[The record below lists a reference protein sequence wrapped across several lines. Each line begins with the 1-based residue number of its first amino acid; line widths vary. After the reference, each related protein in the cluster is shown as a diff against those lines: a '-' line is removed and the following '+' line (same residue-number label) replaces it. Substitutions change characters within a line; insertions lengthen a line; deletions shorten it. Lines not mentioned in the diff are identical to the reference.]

1 MVRVDGGHMKYVMTW
16 NIKYVMNMKDFVSSI
31 HPVVKFKQQKYFGFS
46 HGFSFQ

>member
-1 MVRVDGGHMKYVMTW
+1 
-16 NIKYVMNMKDFVSSI
+16 MNMKDFVSSI